1 MALQGTLDTFSLP
14 DVLRLLATTG
24 KTGCLHVDGDRGR
37 GKVWIDQ
44 GTLVGATADRAL
56 GEPSID
62 EVVFEMLRIGRGSF
76 RFAVDEKAP
85 DTDVEPTEIEGTLR
99 RASQLLDEWRELEAI
114 VPSLSHRVAMAPE
127 LTVEQVTVD
136 ADRWKALV
144 AIASGRSVGELA
156 EALGVG
162 ELGISRTVSDLVEL
176 GVAVIE
182 PPGAARAPS
191 GGSNRRNVTEI
202 GSRGSDSPRRSRS
215 EAAPRRE
222 PVAAP
227 TSDGAPQVNWAQTAE
242 PIAAPEGNGGGG
254 GLSRPASST
263 RMSNLT
269 TAPISHGAAQAA
281 QAIDPSLLAAP
292 PQSSRAVAAP
302 VTAVGVVTPAAGTP
316 SIDSTPKPRRQA
328 STARSPRSR
337 RSPSTP
343 STGQS
348 PITGPLRGSTLPV
361 PPPVD
366 VGLAAMPA
374 PVGEPTTSGPI
385 FPPSLDTGPIF
396 PPSLETSPPSGL
408 LLPPSLDTGRLGP
421 SPLPMPNET
430 GQIPAVSA
438 TALPP
443 DLSWAA
449 EDNEAPI
456 GPPPLFS
463 PRPQPGPSSRL
474 LASQGP
480 RGSMGGGPRHHEG
493 DPAPHVVAMSPDAR
507 QAVEAA
513 IGRSGGGPGG
523 MPMAGASQ
531 EQILSRGQLFHY
543 LTSIRG

>member
-1 MALQGTLDTFSLP
+1 VALQGTLDTFSLP

-37 GKVWIDQ
+37 GKVWID
-44 GTLVGATADRAL
+44 GGALVGATADRAL
-56 GEPSID
+56 GQPSID

-99 RASQLLDEWRELEAI
+99 RAGQLLEEWRELEAI

-144 AIASGRSVGELA
+144 AISSGRSVGELA

-182 PPGAARAPS
+182 PPGAARKPS
-191 GGSNRRNVTEI
+191 GSSRRNVTDI
-202 GSRGSDSPRRSRS
+202 ASRAGGESPRRSRGD
-215 EAAPRRE
+215 AAPRRE
-222 PVAAP
+222 PAP

-242 PIAAPEGNGGGG
+242 PIAAPDTGG

-263 RMSNLT
+263 RMSSSLSSSRT
-269 TAPISHGAAQAA
+269 ATAPVSQAA
-281 QAIDPSLLAAP
+281 LATDPTLLAPAP
-292 PQSSRAVAAP
+292 PASHVLSSPA
-302 VTAVGVVTPAAGTP
+302 TAVGVVTPAAGTP
-316 SIDSTPKPRRQA
+316 SIDSGPKARRQA
-328 STARSPRSR
+328 SPARPPRPR
-337 RSPSTP
+337 RTSNAPTSGQTP
-343 STGQS
+343 V
-348 PITGPLRGSTLPV
+348 TGPLRGSTLPV
-361 PPPVD
+361 PPPAVD

-374 PVGEPTTSGPI
+374 PLGEPTTS
-385 FPPSLDTGPIF
+385 GPIF

-421 SPLPMPNET
+421 SPLPHPTET

-438 TALPP
+438 TSLPP

-456 GPPPLFS
+456 GPPPLLSS
-463 PRPQPGPSSRL
+463 PPPLRPQASVPPPPPTRL

-480 RGSMGGGPRHHEG
+480 RTVMGVRHEG
-493 DPAPHVVAMSPDAR
+493 DIAPHLVAMTPEAR

-513 IGRSGGGPGG
+513 VGRSGGGPGG
-523 MPMAGASQ
+523 MPMAGATQ

-543 LTSIRG
+543 LSSIRG